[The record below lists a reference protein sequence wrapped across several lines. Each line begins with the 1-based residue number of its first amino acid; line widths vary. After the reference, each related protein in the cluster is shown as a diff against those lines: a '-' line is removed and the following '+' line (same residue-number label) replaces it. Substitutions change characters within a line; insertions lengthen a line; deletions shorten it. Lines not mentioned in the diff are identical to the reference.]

1 MEFVKAV
8 TQYYS
13 IATKL
18 ATPNVQAALRL
29 MKTSG
34 FWIRPIRTLIGSSI
48 AGITINFYFYKE
60 NINAFFL
67 EHP

>member
-1 MEFVKAV
+1 MEFVRAV

-29 MKTSG
+29 MKTSVFG
-34 FWIRPIRTLIGSSI
+34 LDQLEVLLEPVLLVRLLIFI
-48 AGITINFYFYKE
+48 FIKKILTF
-60 NINAFFL
+60 FFL
-67 EHP
+67 AHT